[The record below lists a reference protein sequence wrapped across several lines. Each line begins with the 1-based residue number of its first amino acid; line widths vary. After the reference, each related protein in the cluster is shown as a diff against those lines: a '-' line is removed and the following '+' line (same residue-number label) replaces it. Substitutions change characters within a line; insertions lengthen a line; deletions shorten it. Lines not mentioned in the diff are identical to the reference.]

1 MDTTAETAEVL
12 PRHMGIGERERRA
25 CRKMNRGEGVAMR
38 IKQRGEDGFYLLF
51 WILGCCKFWT
61 STQIKENM
69 RTEKNA
75 RG

>member
-1 MDTTAETAEVL
+1 
-12 PRHMGIGERERRA
+12 MGIGRESRGA
-25 CRKMNRGEGVAMR
+25 GQVVSMNRGEGVAMR